1 MPLAPLCF
9 IQKAV
14 GLRLTLA
21 VSLIG
26 GLTLFACGGEQPQT
40 APPEIPSI
48 AGTWTFN
55 ASNLSGGGFSCDA
68 LAYRL
73 SVNQSGTTF
82 TGSYSGGTIRCTGDG
97 KTVEAGP
104 LTGTI
109 VNGTVTESGSVSFDL
124 DTQDFHQTGT
134 VSGDSMSG
142 TATWRFD
149 FSGILSG
156 SWGQVPSCV

>member
-1 MPLAPLCF
+1 MKPHNPVTRTHSHIL
-9 IQKAV
+9 
-14 GLRLTLA
+14 LTLVL
-21 VSLIG
+21 VSVAG
-26 GLTLFACGGEQPQT
+26 CGGEQPL
-40 APPEIPSI
+40 AASPEIPSI

-68 LAYRL
+68 FAYRL

-82 TGSYSGGTIRCTGDG
+82 TGSYSDGTIRCTEDG
-97 KTVEAGP
+97 KTFEVGP
-104 LTGTI
+104 GLTGTI
-109 VNGTVTESGSVSFDL
+109 VNGTVTESGSVGFDL

-149 FSGILSG
+149 FTGILSG
-156 SWGQVPSCV
+156 SWTASR